1 MQNRIASSQIKVG
14 KAVVHLTEIQAVVKC
29 LLYLFPR
36 HRIQFFTVV
45 LRKNIAVLTP
55 LITFVCDM
63 PLKRKYCL
71 IIPLLFLIPLYLDRF
86 LPEPC
91 FYTPAYSTA
100 GASLINNMIFSHH
113 CCNMCYLS
121 AAPQAVPHAAAVPSS
136 IFLLQL
142 KRLKSAILLFLLLFH
157 KTISCLQDQCTLF
170 PPDKKVRTI
179 LLLSYLFI
187 THGFHWYVPL

>member
-1 MQNRIASSQIKVG
+1 LSA
-14 KAVVHLTEIQAVVKC
+14 APQAVPHAAGVSSG
-29 LLYLFPR
+29 LSAAP
-36 HRIQFFTVV
+36 Q
-45 LRKNIAVLTP
+45 AVP
-55 LITFVCDM
+55 HAADV
-63 PLKRKYCL
+63 
-71 IIPLLFLIPLYLDRF
+71 
-86 LPEPC
+86 
-91 FYTPAYSTA
+91 SS
-100 GASLINNMIFSHH
+100 G
-113 CCNMCYLS
+113 LS

-170 PPDKKVRTI
+170 PPDTKVRTI